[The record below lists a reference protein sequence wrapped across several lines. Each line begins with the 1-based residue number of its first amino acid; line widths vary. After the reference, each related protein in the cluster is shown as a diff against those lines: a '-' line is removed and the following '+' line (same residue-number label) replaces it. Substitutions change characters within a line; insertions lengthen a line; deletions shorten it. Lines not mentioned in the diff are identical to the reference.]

1 MVLIEDFIKNILRN
15 REFPLFLLL
24 FLTGIILRIITY
36 QYLNSPT
43 FHCFPPNKDEDF
55 YYFLGK
61 FIKENFFLYSNEVFY
76 YSPFYAYLTSM
87 LKPEVLRILNM
98 LVGSSIP
105 IAVYLSAK
113 YFFKKPIPLI
123 LSLII
128 LFLDILIIYDI
139 HILKTSLG
147 IFFIT
152 WGFVFYLYS
161 LKNKNL
167 IFPIISGIFFAF
179 ASLIYINFL
188 PVVVGLLIYLFIKN
202 RKFATLSLIPV
213 IVLISLTATRNY
225 IVSKDFVMVSAIG
238 GIHFYIGNSKYAS
251 GGYQSIPGIRTSAF
265 GHYFDGRNTAEKE
278 TGEKLKPSQVNRF
291 WIKKTLN
298 DIVSDPKRWLLL
310 EIKKLF
316 LTFHN
321 YDIPNNINKN
331 YLKSKVPFLKLSTT
345 FGIIALLGLSGL
357 IFSIRKKEFLPVHIF
372 FAVYLLTVLL
382 FFVTDRYRLPLFLPL
397 ILYIGVLS
405 EVILQKNLKAKIL
418 SGLVVIIFSFWVFWP
433 IDYSKN
439 YSQLALE
446 EKYSVKLCKIRKK
459 EKNTQN
465 PKKLSYLYLQEAYL
479 YMNLKGY
486 EQALFLTDKAIKLN
500 PNNIQAKQINR
511 FCHKIIFNLF

>member
-1 MVLIEDFIKNILRN
+1 MSKNILRN
-15 REFPLFLLL
+15 RESSLFLFL

-36 QYLNSPT
+36 KYLNSPT

-76 YSPFYAYLTSM
+76 YSPLYAYLTSM

-98 LVGSSIP
+98 LAGSSIP

-128 LFLDILIIYDI
+128 LFLDIFIIYDI

-147 IFFIT
+147 IFLIT

-161 LKNKNL
+161 LKNGNL
-167 IFPIISGIFFAF
+167 IFSIISGIFFAL

-202 RKFATLSLIPV
+202 KKFAVLFLIPV
-213 IVLISLTATRNY
+213 IFFTSLTAIRNY
-225 IVSKDFVMVSAIG
+225 TVSKDFVMVSAIG
-238 GIHFYIGNSKYAS
+238 GIHFYIGNSKYATGS
-251 GGYQSIPGIRTSAF
+251 YQSILGVRASAF
-265 GHYFDGRNTAEKE
+265 GHYFDGKNIAEKE
-278 TGEKLKPSQVNRF
+278 IGKKLKPSHVNKF
-291 WIKKTLN
+291 WIKKALN
-298 DIVSDPKRWLLL
+298 DIISDPKRWLLL
-310 EIKKLF
+310 ETKKLF
-316 LTFHN
+316 LTFNN

-345 FGIIALLGLSGL
+345 FGIIALLGLSGF

-372 FAVYLLTVLL
+372 FVVYLLTVLL

-397 ILYIGVLS
+397 IFYIGVLFGAIS
-405 EVILQKNLKAKIL
+405 QKSLKVKIL
-418 SGLVVIIFSFWVFWP
+418 SVFLIIIFSLWVFWP
-433 IDYSKN
+433 VDYSKD

-446 EKYSVKLCKIRKK
+446 EKYSAKLCKIRKK

-465 PKKLSYLYLQEAYL
+465 PRKLSYLYLQEAYL
-479 YMNLKGY
+479 YLNLKGY
-486 EQALFLTDKAIKLN
+486 EQALFLTDKAVKLN
-500 PNNIQAKQINR
+500 PNNIQAKQTNR